1 MGRAHSRQ
9 ISRPIYLRQRLPF
22 KGSTINPGREQAN
35 KRGYTSLASIFPPGA
50 QLLCTLRAPQP
61 ARSVMCGSASDPSAA
76 PGEEPPSL
84 SLLAQTTASFSPPTE
99 AGSLILPLDQD
110 LSHFLEWFCGCL
122 PAFSSSTTLP
132 SPGGEG
138 GKSGAGLGGTGEGR
152 REVPTGR
159 GEQDWKRRVR
169 FLGRQAAL
177 CLDFPICTMGLHS
190 FFSTNIYMPDLV
202 LNALPS
208 HHEDKTLP

>member
-1 MGRAHSRQ
+1 M
-9 ISRPIYLRQRLPF
+9 
-22 KGSTINPGREQAN
+22 
-35 KRGYTSLASIFPPGA
+35 
-50 QLLCTLRAPQP
+50 LRAPEP
-61 ARSVMCGSASDPSAA
+61 ARSVICGSASDPSAA

-110 LSHFLEWFCGCL
+110 VSHFLEWFCGCL
-122 PAFSSSTTLP
+122 PACILQLNNP
-132 SPGGEG
+132 SQPRR
-138 GKSGAGLGGTGEGR
+138 GR
-152 REVPTGR
+152 REEWR
-159 GEQDWKRRVR
+159 GAGGDAGGKKGSPNRERRAGLEAQSQIPR
-169 FLGRQAAL
+169 PAGCLR
-177 CLDFPICTMGLHS
+177 LDFPICTMGLHS